1 MVIKVKN
8 GEASLSQRPPPFAT
22 RGESDTLVGTTP
34 PPDRVRGQ
42 GRATRE
48 AWCMLCGPCV
58 CLHADPVASAR
69 GPCATLCGPCATLC
83 GPCATLCGP
92 CLSLCRPCRICVR
105 TLCVSM
111 QTLSHLRA
119 DLVSLAADSYGL
131 SRGAHPRSLSLSRF
145 WFDVQKVRRNL
156 HTTRSDR
163 RASVDGALDKSV
175 RACVPVRVGHEA
187 GGVRVV
193 GNGRFRRWRI
203 SQSGAQPRVLIPSR
217 GGFWRGTGGDG

>member
-58 CLHADPVASAR
+58 CLHADPVAS
-69 GPCATLCGPCATLC
+69 PCGPCVS
-83 GPCATLCGP
+83 
-92 CLSLCRPCRICVR
+92 LSL
-105 TLCVSM
+105 SM

-119 DLVSLAADSYGL
+119 DLVRRCADL
-131 SRGAHPRSLSLSRF
+131 
-145 WFDVQKVRRNL
+145 VRRCADL
-156 HTTRSDR
+156 VRRCADLVAAPTR
-163 RASVDGALDKSV
+163 G
-175 RACVPVRVGHEA
+175 
-187 GGVRVV
+187 
-193 GNGRFRRWRI
+193 
-203 SQSGAQPRVLIPSR
+203 
-217 GGFWRGTGGDG
+217 